1 MLITVCKSKIHRARI
16 TEANL
21 NYVGSLTIDE
31 DLMKLADLVEYE
43 RISIVNVNNG
53 ERFDTYVI
61 RGEPGSGTIALNGAA
76 ARKGQPGD
84 LIIIIAWGQI
94 EKDKAAGFKPTLVH
108 VDQNNRPTK
117 K

>member
-1 MLITVCKSKIHRARI
+1 MLITVCKSKIHRAKI

-61 RGEPGSGTIALNGAA
+61 RGEPGSGTITLNGAA
-76 ARKGQPGD
+76 ARKGEPGD

-94 EKDKAAGFKPTLVH
+94 EKDEAAGFKPTVVH

>member
-1 MLITVCKSKIHRARI
+1 MLITVCKSKIHRAKI

-53 ERFDTYVI
+53 ERFDTNVI
-61 RGEPGSGTIALNGAA
+61 RGEPGSGTITLNGAA
-76 ARKGQPGD
+76 ARKGEPGD

-94 EKDKAAGFKPTLVH
+94 EKDEAAGFKPTVVH

>member
-61 RGEPGSGTIALNGAA
+61 RGEPGSGTITLNGAA

-94 EKDKAAGFKPTLVH
+94 EKDEAARFKPTVVH